1 MRMKIVTGLVVGFL
15 LFGMVGAANADFMDD
30 FEDGNHDGWLVG
42 LANSRSSTGVE
53 SHNSSLMAFA
63 HQLGKTTCSLSIDFS
78 YVPTDTLSFDMH
90 AVAYPKTTRYEYL
103 DATSGVEVAFLDS
116 FNSELGSARL
126 INTSES
132 IGPHEVLIND
142 QQHFYSNLLTDYV
155 TLAGL
160 SAADPI
166 SKVSL
171 IFFATANTY
180 GNISGVEHSSATV
193 WFDNVNVSSVP
204 VPAPG
209 AIILGMLGL
218 SAVGIKI
225 RKFA

>member
-1 MRMKIVTGLVVGFL
+1 
-15 LFGMVGAANADFMDD
+15 
-30 FEDGNHDGWLVG
+30 
-42 LANSRSSTGVE
+42 
-53 SHNSSLMAFA
+53 
-63 HQLGKTTCSLSIDFS
+63 
-78 YVPTDTLSFDMH
+78 MH
-90 AVAYPKTTRYEYL
+90 AVAYPNAYYNL
-103 DATSGVEVAFLDS
+103 DATCGVEVAFLDS
-116 FNSELGSARL
+116 FNSYLGSARL

-132 IGPHEVLIND
+132 IGSHEVLIDD
-142 QQHFYSNLLTDYV
+142 QQHFYSNLLSDYV

-171 IFFATANTY
+171 SYFATAESVTTY
-180 GNISGVEHSSATV
+180 NPYPSVHHSSATV

-204 VPAPG
+204 VPVPG

-218 SAVGIKI
+218 SAVGIKM